1 MKKFNPS
8 IKFILFF
15 SALVIASS
23 SLIYTNFIV
32 KKIADSE
39 RKKIEL
45 WAEAYKEVQEVD
57 LDEELSMTVFK
68 IIQENKTIPVILADE
83 KDSIIAYINLDTTKI
98 RKKDY
103 LQKQLSIMKESREA
117 IVIDYYQ
124 GKKNF
129 IYYQDSLIL
138 KQLVYYPYIQL
149 AIVFLFVLAA
159 FFAFRSSQ
167 RAEENQV
174 WVGMSKETAHQLG
187 TPISSLLAWIEML
200 KLNDE
205 DHTVVDEVTKD
216 INRLETITERF
227 SKIGSKPVLK
237 ETNVIEIL
245 DSSVEYLKRRTSS
258 KVAYILNFGKYDTVN
273 VPLNVALFEWVV
285 ENLCKNAIDAMA
297 GIGSITIDVT
307 NNPKN
312 IFIEITDTGK
322 GIPKSKYKTVFR
334 PGYTS
339 KKRGWGLGLSLAK
352 RIIEIYHKGK
362 IFVKTSEVGKGTT
375 FKIILKK

>member
-1 MKKFNPS
+1 MKKINPS

-32 KKIADSE
+32 KKIANDE

-45 WAEAYKEVQEVD
+45 WAEAYKEVQQVD

-98 RKKDY
+98 RKKGY
-103 LQKQLSIMKESREA
+103 LKKQLSIMKESREA

-167 RAEENQV
+167 KAEENQV

-200 KLNDE
+200 KLKDE

-312 IFIEITDTGK
+312 VFIEITDTGK